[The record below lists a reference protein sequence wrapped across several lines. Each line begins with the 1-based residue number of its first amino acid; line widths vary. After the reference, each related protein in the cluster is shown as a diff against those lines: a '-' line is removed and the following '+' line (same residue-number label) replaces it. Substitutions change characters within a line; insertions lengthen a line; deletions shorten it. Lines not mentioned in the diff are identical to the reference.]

1 MASAQSASS
10 SGATTE
16 RYFGFVKNK
25 QRHGLG
31 TVFGL
36 GFVYEG
42 GFSEG
47 EWSGNGRMD
56 LGHLVYEGPFVHSK
70 PVGAAKIKSELGVFV
85 GRVQGEY
92 RLDGPGEWVTGGG
105 AVFRGNFKGFVLHGV
120 GYCKDQKGRVYEG
133 EWVHGV
139 KEGQGEEIGKNAKYR
154 GGWKEGKR
162 HGPGVYEAENWKYE
176 GEWVLGKREG
186 NGIYTEGSLKYT
198 GTFEKDYRC
207 GFGKLEN
214 GKSTYI
220 GGFDFDAKH
229 GIGFQISGK
238 INTYFGEWA
247 NDQKHGLGV
256 LNKGDTEMKAE
267 WKNDQMHGVC
277 FVTSP
282 GKPGVA
288 YIYENGSLSKQVPK
302 RSEVDNLL
310 KRIAENLPQ
319 NFFEYSE
326 NKLKT
331 LIIRK
336 PSSMNSSNLKKILG
350 KVDELKATFEKSIPE
365 CEKSRLQLQGWLKKR
380 LPNLNGPGKEW
391 DVDELRGKK
400 KKETTKSAMSSDP
413 RSPGQDF
420 FIPEE
425 EPEPAVDVAP
435 VKSNY
440 FEAMLEKRK
449 KKVEEA
455 FKDDDSRS
463 SPKAAPAPQK
473 KAVEIAHIATRDT
486 DILKQMEEEKKEAQ
500 MAQVQKEY
508 EEFLK
513 AQEAEK
519 KKLKEKKE
527 EVPVQPDFDT
537 EELNRHREEEE
548 YQKAP
553 KIVARIDSIDDEEE
567 DVDPDSSLEK
577 ENSQDRD
584 NSGLDTKE
592 PYVFQDSAGPLL
604 IPEAQASELRDKHP
618 SQGSLGDDEPVV
630 LPPPRPYIEESKEPE
645 DQPKPSVPEEVPNPK
660 TESGEQG
667 GDTTV
672 TPGSIPEP
680 PSIPAPPVSAT
691 EETKPS
697 TDSAGDSK
705 EPESPA
711 APKPAEPEDGFIPEA
726 VTITEPMPPLPEDP
740 SIPVPPKPAE

>member
-1 MASAQSASS
+1 MD
-10 SGATTE
+10 
-16 RYFGFVKNK
+16 
-25 QRHGLG
+25 
-31 TVFGL
+31 
-36 GFVYEG
+36 
-42 GFSEG
+42 G
-47 EWSGNGRMD
+47 EMSGNGRMD
-56 LGHLVYEGPFVHSK
+56 LGHLLFDGVFVHGK
-70 PVGAAKIKSELGVFV
+70 PVGAARIRSELGVFL

-92 RLDGPGEWVTGGG
+92 RLDGPGEWLTSGG

-139 KEGQGEEIGKNAKYR
+139 KEGQGEEIGKNARYR

-162 HGPGVYEAENWKYE
+162 HGPGVYEAEDWKYE
-176 GEWVLGKREG
+176 GEWVFGKREG

-207 GFGKLEN
+207 GFGKLETS
-214 GKSTYI
+214 KSTYI

-238 INTYFGEWA
+238 NNTYYGEWA

-310 KRIAENLPQ
+310 KRIAEKLPQ

-336 PSSMNSSNLKKILG
+336 PSSMNSSNLKKVLG
-350 KVDELKATFEKSIPE
+350 KVDELKAAFEKSIVE
-365 CEKSRLQLQGWLKKR
+365 NEKSRLQLQAWLKKR

-400 KKETTKSAMSSDP
+400 KKETTKNAASNDP

-425 EPEPAVDVAP
+425 DPEPAVDVAP

-455 FKDDDSRS
+455 FKDDDSAS
-463 SPKAAPAPQK
+463 SPKAAPAANK
-473 KAVEIAHIATRDT
+473 KSLEIAHIASRDT

-537 EELNRHREEEE
+537 EELNRQREEEE
-548 YQKAP
+548 QQKAP

-567 DVDPDSSLEK
+567 DVDP
-577 ENSQDRD
+577 ENSQENEKSKDGD
-584 NSGLDTKE
+584 NSDPDTKE

-604 IPEAQASELRDKHP
+604 IPEAPASELRDKHP
-618 SQGSLGDDEPVV
+618 SQGSLGEDEPVV
-630 LPPPRPYIEESKEPE
+630 LPPPRPYVEEPKEPE
-645 DQPKPSVPEEVPNPK
+645 DPPKPPVSEEVQNPI
-660 TESGEQG
+660 TPESGEQG
-667 GDTTV
+667 GEITDTPST
-672 TPGSIPEP
+672 IPEP
-680 PSIPAPPVSAT
+680 PAIPAPPVSAT

-697 TDSAGDSK
+697 TEPAADSE
-705 EPESPA
+705 EPEPPV
-711 APKPAEPEDGFIPEA
+711 APKPAGSEEGPMAEA
-726 VTITEPMPPLPEDP
+726 MNCPEPMPQLPEDS
-740 SIPVPPKPAE
+740 SIPAPPQPAE